1 MRKKEKKIEE
11 VKSYTL
17 KDGLRDGL
25 AEIGVYLLA
34 FIIGAAFLLVATG
47 GDLPDGIPAD
57 FVLLIGMIIS
67 IIPAIIVI
75 VTIYVIK
82 KKRGRKRINLI
93 YKTLKSKYNLST
105 VTLTRKMHGEY
116 TDVYILRGKGECGKF
131 ELYRDGE
138 ELVFSQDGAQEL
150 RTTENDEAI
159 RLIEAF
165 MNSEKEERN
174 A

>member
-1 MRKKEKKIEE
+1 
-11 VKSYTL
+11 
-17 KDGLRDGL
+17 
-25 AEIGVYLLA
+25 
-34 FIIGAAFLLVATG
+34 
-47 GDLPDGIPAD
+47 
-57 FVLLIGMIIS
+57 
-67 IIPAIIVI
+67 
-75 VTIYVIK
+75 
-82 KKRGRKRINLI
+82 
-93 YKTLKSKYNLST
+93 
-105 VTLTRKMHGEY
+105 MHGEY

-159 RLIEAF
+159 HLIEAF